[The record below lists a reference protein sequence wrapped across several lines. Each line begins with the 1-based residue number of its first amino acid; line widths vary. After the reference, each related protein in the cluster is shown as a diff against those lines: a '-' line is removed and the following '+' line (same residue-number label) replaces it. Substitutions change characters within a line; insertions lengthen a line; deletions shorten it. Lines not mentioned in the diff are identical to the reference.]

1 MDFELD
7 GNGLLR
13 EPNIHDGYLLA
24 IELPEKGIARLTTEN
39 LSGNRF
45 VIQMEGVDRLLCDGF
60 AEGNI
65 VREVRIT
72 TGREPDNGPLRRL
85 LGELHPSVQEP
96 YISKHEKWVDRT
108 RRAIV
113 DGEATFLEV
122 VPSYGCEVFA
132 LCANISL
139 FAGVAQFLIL
149 RAGCGAALPPSRG
162 GVEAGDG
169 TD

>member
-13 EPNIHDGYLLA
+13 KPNIHDGYLLA
-24 IELPEKGIARLTTEN
+24 IELPEKGIARLTMES

-96 YISKHEKWVDRT
+96 YISKHEKWVDHT

-139 FAGVAQFLIL
+139 LSV
-149 RAGCGAALPPSRG
+149 LPNS
-162 GVEAGDG
+162 
-169 TD
+169 